1 MIGGNKGLQTVLY
14 SLHAMLYVTV
24 HGQCCIF
31 IFHNFYCDTNTYYVF
46 FMNMN
51 KSKLC
56 MWNMNIHIYIIAS
69 DPSFQYMDS
78 MVWINIKVIRI
89 RNTEWLK
96 YCLGLN
102 VTKWKYKIKDLF
114 IWYYRTIV
122 YDEYDKIPA

>member
-31 IFHNFYCDTNTYYVF
+31 IFHNFYCDTNTYVF

-56 MWNMNIHIYIIAS
+56 MYVKYEYTHIYHCFRSVFSIYGFYGL
-69 DPSFQYMDS
+69 DQYQSYTDQ
-78 MVWINIKVIRI
+78 KH
-89 RNTEWLK
+89 
-96 YCLGLN
+96 
-102 VTKWKYKIKDLF
+102 
-114 IWYYRTIV
+114 
-122 YDEYDKIPA
+122 